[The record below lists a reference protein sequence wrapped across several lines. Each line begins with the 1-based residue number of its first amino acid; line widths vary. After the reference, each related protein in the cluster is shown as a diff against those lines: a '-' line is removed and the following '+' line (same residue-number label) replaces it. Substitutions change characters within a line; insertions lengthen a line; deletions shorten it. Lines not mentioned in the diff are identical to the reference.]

1 MNHIINNKNMM
12 AAIFAKSFNELH
24 SVFAAVLED
33 DVKNKTNSSFFFIPS
48 NGKKASCTVMQTSEK
63 HFFMRL
69 PISLLKDF
77 VGSEGVTAPSEDV
90 IFYAVPLTCNE
101 KNTLESVYMFCVL
114 QNNSGIKNSQLPEAE
129 IYRIAIANR
138 NAMNEIADQYYAK

>member
-1 MNHIINNKNMM
+1 MNHTINNKNML
-12 AAIFAKSFNELH
+12 ATIFAKSFNELH
-24 SVFAAVLED
+24 SVFASVMED
-33 DVKNKTNSSFFFIPS
+33 DVHNKTNSSFFLIPS
-48 NGKKASCTVMQTSEK
+48 DGKKVSCTVMQGSEK

-77 VGSEGVTAPSEDV
+77 VGSEGVTVPSEDV

>member
-12 AAIFAKSFNELH
+12 ATIFAKSFNELH
-24 SVFAAVLED
+24 PVFAAVMED
-33 DVKNKTNSSFFFIPS
+33 DVHNNTNSSFFFIPS
-48 NGKKASCTVMQTSEK
+48 DSKKASCTVMQGSEK
-63 HFFMRL
+63 YFFMRL

-77 VGSEGVTAPSEDV
+77 VGSEGVTVPSEDV

-114 QNNSGIKNSQLPEAE
+114 QNNSGTKNSQLPEAE
-129 IYRIAIANR
+129 IYRISIANR
-138 NAMNEIADQYYAK
+138 NAMNEIADKYYAE